1 MVTEG
6 QNVHAGGR
14 EVCVVRTELCLS
26 VSLQSSSEVGGS
38 AGEFDSSQRI
48 ESFSIRL
55 SIKRFVHY
63 FFFFFQVFQNS
74 IKTVTKHMHSKH
86 RMFS

>member
-63 FFFFFQVFQNS
+63 FFFFFQVENS

>member
-1 MVTEG
+1 MVTER

-26 VSLQSSSEVGGS
+26 DSLQSSSEVGGS
-38 AGEFDSSQRI
+38 AGESDSSQRI

-55 SIKRFVHY
+55 SIKRFVRY
-63 FFFFFQVFQNS
+63 FFFSQVENS
-74 IKTVTKHMHSKH
+74 IKTVTKHIHSKH

>member
-14 EVCVVRTELCLS
+14 EVCVVRTALCLS
-26 VSLQSSSEVGGS
+26 VSRQSSSEVVGS

-55 SIKRFVHY
+55 INQEIRSLFL
-63 FFFFFQVFQNS
+63 
-74 IKTVTKHMHSKH
+74 
-86 RMFS
+86 FSPS